1 MDHHR
6 GTFWH
11 WLVLVAFF
19 GACDTFADFANGTSS
34 KGTGGTR
41 AAGSGAGG
49 SSARAGGAG
58 GTTSRATGGAS
69 GIGGSGGQ
77 ASSGG
82 RTSADGSAGTSGSGG
97 SSGTGGGSDAGGAKA
112 PGGNGTGGSAA
123 GGRAGSGGAATA
135 GGSSGTAGTPS
146 AGGSTGAAGS
156 AGLDCTSCHGDST
169 TNNPAPPQDT
179 AGNTDTASAGVGA
192 HAKHLALSTWH
203 RQGKCTDC
211 HTVPASIPHS
221 NGKVDFNW
229 TAPANA
235 GNASPTFTSSL
246 TCTGAYCHGTT
257 LAGASTAKTTPVWN
271 QVNEM
276 WNACGTACHLT
287 PPPASTG
294 HPASTACETCH
305 SKVIASFK
313 AGSPPTVVWKDA
325 TLHVNGTVEVDTL
338 TCTSCHGS
346 GTNPAPPKDTQG
358 NTATTAAGVGAHAQH
373 LASSTWHRQGQCGDC
388 HTTPTSTGHS
398 NGTVDFA
405 WGTPSNA
412 AGATPSFSTSAV
424 TCSGVYC
431 HGAKMAD
438 QASNVIRSAVWNKV
452 DGTQDACGKSC
463 HATPPASSPHT
474 AATTACQSC
483 HAAVIASFN
492 GASSTWK
499 NASKHINGTVE
510 ATMNCASCHG
520 VNGVPTLP
528 PGDQCHSM
536 VNGKGDVC
544 AACHGAG
551 TSRTVAPTSGHNDG
565 KATYSSGSSG
575 GVSFNAGTMT
585 CTSSCHGAQRWGNCS
600 GD

>member
-1 MDHHR
+1 MNSHR
-6 GTFWH
+6 GIVLWH
-11 WLVLVAFF
+11 GHGLGLVAFLGVAF
-19 GACDTFADFANGTSS
+19 LGACDTVSDVANGASVKG
-34 KGTGGTR
+34 KGTGGTSTG
-41 AAGSGAGG
+41 ASGTGGSSAKTGSGAGG
-49 SSARAGGAG
+49 TTTSATGGSSGSAGNGGGAG
-58 GTTSRATGGAS
+58 KGGT
-69 GIGGSGGQ
+69 
-77 ASSGG
+77 
-82 RTSADGSAGTSGSGG
+82 TSADGSAGTSG
-97 SSGTGGGSDAGGAKA
+97 GGGS
-112 PGGNGTGGSAA
+112 TGAA
-123 GGRAGSGGAATA
+123 GNT
-135 GGSSGTAGTPS
+135 T
-146 AGGSTGAAGS
+146 AGGSTGAAGNTT
-156 AGLDCTSCHGDST
+156 AGGSTGAAGATGADCTTCHGDST
-169 TNNPAPPQDT
+169 TNSPAPPQDT

-192 HAKHLALSTWH
+192 HAKHLATSTWH

-211 HTVPASIPHS
+211 HTLPTSIPHS
-221 NGKVDFNW
+221 NGKVDFTW

-235 GNASPTFTSSL
+235 SNASPTFNTTSL

-257 LAGASTAKTTPVWN
+257 LAGASTSKTTPVWN
-271 QVNEM
+271 QVNET
-276 WNACGTACHLT
+276 WNACGTACHMT

-294 HPASTACETCH
+294 HPTSTACETCH
-305 SKVIASFK
+305 SKVISSFV
-313 AGSPPTVVWKDA
+313 AGNPPTVVWKDA

-388 HTTPTSTGHS
+388 HATPTSTAHS
-398 NGTVDFA
+398 NGSVDFS
-405 WGTPSNA
+405 WGAPSNA
-412 AGATPSFSTSAV
+412 SGAAPSFSASNV

-431 HGAKMAD
+431 HGAKMTD
-438 QASNVIRSAVWNKV
+438 QSSNVIRSAVWNKV

-474 AATTACQSC
+474 SSTTACQSC

-499 NASKHINGTVE
+499 DASKHINGTVE

-520 VNGVPTLP
+520 SNGVPTLP
-528 PGDQCHSM
+528 PSDQCHRM

-551 TSRTVAPTSGHNDG
+551 TSRTQAPTSGHNDG

-585 CTSSCHGAQRWGNCS
+585 CTSNCHGSQRWGNCS